1 MSIIEAIFIGIVQG
15 ATEFLPISSS
25 GHAVLLP
32 ALLDMSNP
40 GLSLIAVAHQGTL
53 LAVVVYFFRDLW
65 DILIAV
71 LTGLWHGEPLGTPDA
86 RLGWY
91 IALGSV
97 PAAVAGLTLGDFFE
111 SIFARPIFAAGFLL
125 VTALLLY
132 VGERLVRRRRQ
143 SEHKVIRQLGAVDA
157 FLVGVFQMFAL
168 FPGISRSGS
177 TITAGLWRGLD
188 RETAARFSFLL
199 GVPAIL
205 GAGILELFKLETAA
219 LNAQLPTFLTAFV
232 AAAISGYLCIHF
244 LLTWLK
250 QHSLYVFVVY
260 CALAGVAYLLLA
272 LVGWV

>member
-25 GHAVLLP
+25 GHTVLLP
-32 ALLDMSNP
+32 TLLDLSNP

-71 LTGLWHGEPLGTPDA
+71 LNGLWRREPLGTPDA

-97 PAAVAGLTLGDFFE
+97 PAAVAGLTMGGFFE

-132 VGERLVRRRRQ
+132 VGERLVHRQ
-143 SEHKVIRQLGAVDA
+143 SEHKGIRQLGAVDA

-177 TITAGLWRGLD
+177 TITAGLWRDLD

-219 LNAQLPTFLTAFV
+219 LNAQLPIFLTAFV
-232 AAAISGYLCIHF
+232 AAAISGYLCIHL